1 MKNERWQLARTFI
14 GTTKSI
20 IEKINIRKM
29 SYSVNDVFMEY
40 WYEFARD
47 KGMSEEE
54 AITFAEDKF
63 EELS

>member
-1 MKNERWQLARTFI
+1 
-14 GTTKSI
+14 
-20 IEKINIRKM
+20 M
-29 SYSVNDVFMEY
+29 SYSANDVFMEY

-54 AITFAEDKF
+54 AIKFAEDKF